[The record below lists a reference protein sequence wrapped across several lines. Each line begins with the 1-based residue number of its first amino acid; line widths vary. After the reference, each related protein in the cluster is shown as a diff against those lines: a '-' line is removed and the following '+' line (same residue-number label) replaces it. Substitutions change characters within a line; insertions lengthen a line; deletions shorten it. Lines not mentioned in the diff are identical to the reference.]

1 MVPHARRDRPLIGD
15 EDRPHLQH
23 TSGHHAAILA
33 SAGHHRSDL
42 TSWRATLLRLI
53 TALGGFV
60 VARTRSRKDQKM
72 MKSFVLSALG
82 MLVLLKDSRN
92 RDERGLSQSSEN
104 AILLAGAVAV
114 ALIVVTV
121 ITNYVT
127 AKLPK

>member
-1 MVPHARRDRPLIGD
+1 
-15 EDRPHLQH
+15 
-23 TSGHHAAILA
+23 
-33 SAGHHRSDL
+33 
-42 TSWRATLLRLI
+42 
-53 TALGGFV
+53 
-60 VARTRSRKDQKM
+60 M

>member
-1 MVPHARRDRPLIGD
+1 MPHARQDRPSIGD

-23 TSGHHAAILA
+23 LSGHHADTLA

-60 VARTRSRKDQKM
+60 VARNRSRKDQKM